1 VKPKLPATPTAS
13 VSAPAPAGLRRGLAV
28 LLGIVV
34 VLAAF
39 YALRPGQSPVAPAPA
54 AQAPAVAMK
63 STPVAAKTPPTPAT
77 PLNAAPVWKDLTA
90 DQRAALTPLQAV
102 WPELASDSKRKWMLM
117 SKNFQQM
124 SPDEQTKLQSR
135 MREWV
140 NLPRQERIEARQ
152 NFVATKKV
160 PAELKTQQWE
170 AYQQL
175 STEEK
180 QKLAAQAPAV
190 RLTPGVAVAKPAQA
204 EKLADVPVIQHPYEK
219 APEPGFKLAVPSQS
233 VDPKTLLPTAAQVSE
248 TPGSLG
254 PTTSTSTH

>member
-1 VKPKLPATPTAS
+1 MKPKLPTTPTTGPS
-13 VSAPAPAGLRRGLAV
+13 KPAATGLRLGLAV
-28 LLGIVV
+28 LVGTVV
-34 VLAAF
+34 MLAAF
-39 YALRPGQSPVAPAPA
+39 YAFRTGQSGVSNTSA
-54 AQAPAVAMK
+54 AQTPAVGVK
-63 STPVAAKTPPTPAT
+63 NTPVAVKAPPPPVM
-77 PLNAAPVWKDLTA
+77 PLNAAPVWNDLTA
-90 DQRAALTPLQAV
+90 DQRTALSPLQTV

-124 SPDEQTKLQSR
+124 SPDEQSKLQGR

-204 EKLADVPVIQHPYEK
+204 EKLADVPVIQHPYEN

-233 VDPKTLLPTAAQVSE
+233 VDPKTLLPAAAQVSE
-248 TPGSLG
+248 TPGALV
-254 PTTSTSTH
+254 PATSTSTH